1 VRPGLAAN
9 GGLSFMHQFL
19 PWLTVAG
26 ARRSG
31 SLKLCEPVHC
41 IARQRQ
47 QLRNPSQ
54 NLPSRFMSQ
63 RLYWTQETM
72 SYELRTDRSLG
83 KNLCRIFRKE
93 IDGALAVANG
103 ETKADDTPVHALR
116 KHLKKARAILHLV
129 CEEIGHGHFR
139 RQDHWL
145 RNVGRLISGIRDAE
159 VRLQTFRQLEHV
171 THRRRNGPCQK
182 IETML
187 AFELENFAAAFA
199 GWEKETVPLL
209 ERARGATKTWPI
221 DDFDLKQLRR
231 AVRSTYKSGRRA
243 LAAARANPCTANF
256 HELRKQVKLLGYQL
270 RILRPLNHVVVQNL
284 SEELDNLGELLGRV
298 RDLSFLGDRLRKE
311 QNQTNWR
318 TQDDGLLAV
327 IDGSQAELQRDT
339 AELGERFFAE
349 RPREF
354 GSLVDAW
361 FEDWQHANS
370 SSVAEALI
378 AT

>member
-1 VRPGLAAN
+1 
-9 GGLSFMHQFL
+9 
-19 PWLTVAG
+19 
-26 ARRSG
+26 
-31 SLKLCEPVHC
+31 
-41 IARQRQ
+41 
-47 QLRNPSQ
+47 
-54 NLPSRFMSQ
+54 
-63 RLYWTQETM
+63 M
-72 SYELRTDRSLG
+72 SYKLRPDRSLG
-83 KNLCRIFRKE
+83 KNLCRTFHDE
-93 IDGALAVANG
+93 IDGALAVAQG
-103 ETKADDTPVHALR
+103 ETEADDTSVHALR

-129 CEEIGHGHFR
+129 REKIGERRFR

-145 RNVGRLISGIRDAE
+145 RKVGRLMSEIGDAE
-159 VRLQTFRQLEHV
+159 VRLQTFRQIEHV

-182 IETML
+182 IETMM
-187 AFELENFAAAFA
+187 AFELENFVAAFA
-199 GWEKETVPLL
+199 GWEKETIPLL
-209 ERARGATKTWPI
+209 DRARDAIQTWPI
-221 DDFDLKQLRR
+221 DNYDTRQLRR

-243 LAAARANPCTANF
+243 LAAARANPRTANF

-298 RDLSFLGDRLRKE
+298 HDLSFLGDRLRKE
-311 QNQTNWR
+311 HNQTDWR

-354 GSLVDAW
+354 ASLVDAW